1 MPASQMRS
9 KKSINVK
16 DEEKKSFEKL
26 MKRVNTSGSAV
37 EEDGLTRTSAN
48 STSASESGTSQ
59 TS

>member
-37 EEDGLTRTSAN
+37 EEDGLTRNSAN